1 MQMLTIEA
9 KSPQSALAFLVALSE
24 FHPTLTTDE
33 AGRHLVSI
41 KTGSERHVLE
51 VLDAVRDHF
60 AGRVRGDAVSTMT
73 VGMNDED
80 RVRNG

>member
-9 KSPQSALAFLVALSE
+9 KSPESALAFLVALSE
-24 FHPTLTTDE
+24 FHPTLMTDE

-41 KTGSERHVLE
+41 QTGSERHVLE

-60 AGRVRGDAVSTMT
+60 AGRVRADAASTMT
-73 VGMNDED
+73 VGMNDDD
-80 RVRNG
+80 RDHSG